1 MTTYD
6 PESQAERRRVGGL
19 LQEPLQTEGW
29 GAGAPNFNGGLA
41 RKPQSQNFCI
51 FLNRPSATC
60 YCGIEI
66 PHMIGIRTIF
76 DLGRRYE
83 RLGIVMLDIRVDTV
97 RCPNIISARTPRTC
111 CGLASA

>member
-41 RKPQSQNFCI
+41 RKPQSQNFGR
-51 FLNRPSATC
+51 FLNPSW
-60 YCGIEI
+60 
-66 PHMIGIRTIF
+66 
-76 DLGRRYE
+76 
-83 RLGIVMLDIRVDTV
+83 
-97 RCPNIISARTPRTC
+97 RTPTAMIRGMGVT
-111 CGLASA
+111 AESM